1 MWEQCSIR
9 LFNCILG
16 GILAY
21 CLLHTTQYMLYNVY
35 FFFFF
40 LLCSMQYVW
49 LCLEFI
55 KCKNKAEC
63 ISLQVSGL
71 NSMDLAWTVLYVQ
84 LELRAELRQFIFPL
98 QINNS
103 NHLMLVSTTVFL
115 TIVWCCIQS
124 IYIIDVYIINILYT
138 YLNYIAFFI
147 ITFIKYYIILGY
159 TFFNYMKAYIQ
170 GSISWNL
177 SKYSLSDV
185 GFCEIY
191 RINF

>member
-1 MWEQCSIR
+1 MWEQCSIH

-16 GILAY
+16 GILY
-21 CLLHTTQYMLYNVY
+21 CLLHTAQYMLYNVY

-55 KCKNKAEC
+55 KCKYKAEC
-63 ISLQVSGL
+63 ISLQVFWPQEHGF
-71 NSMDLAWTVLYVQ
+71 SMDCVVCATWTQ
-84 LELRAELRQFIFPL
+84 GRIKFIFPL

-115 TIVWCCIQS
+115 TMVCCCILS
-124 IYIIDVYIINILYT
+124 IYIIYVYIINILYT

-147 ITFIKYYIILGY
+147 ITFIKYYIILY
-159 TFFNYMKAYIQ
+159 
-170 GSISWNL
+170 
-177 SKYSLSDV
+177 
-185 GFCEIY
+185 
-191 RINF
+191 